1 MDEKIEQLVDNITD
15 GDPVTLL
22 AVTVVGIAFN
32 SLAQTFRL
40 QELRKQ
46 VDEIDFRS
54 DHRDQIA
61 PQSRSM

>member
-32 SLAQTFRL
+32 SLAHTFR
-40 QELRKQ
+40 
-46 VDEIDFRS
+46 
-54 DHRDQIA
+54 
-61 PQSRSM
+61 P